1 VAPVAGPF
9 REPTYPWS
17 CPPCPN
23 QQQQQTILL
32 PPGVQL
38 LPGPSSTPPPCRETE
53 QDTNGLLVAGA
64 FLGLLATLL
73 VAALVA
79 LVRAIRR

>member
-1 VAPVAGPF
+1 
-9 REPTYPWS
+9 
-17 CPPCPN
+17 
-23 QQQQQTILL
+23 LL

-38 LPGPSSTPPPCRETE
+38 LPGPSSTPPPCKETE
-53 QDTNGLLVAGA
+53 QDINGLLVAGA